1 MVSMMEALVLTA
13 PKEFEIRQIPVPG
26 IGPNEVLCRVKSVA
40 ICGSD
45 PGFISGKTAGV
56 WPPHYPFTI
65 GHEWSGVVEAVG
77 ANVTMWK
84 KGDKVVG
91 EAHNGCGI
99 CRNCKEGRYN
109 LCLNYDNPK
118 TEHRHYGHKDQ
129 GAFAEYGVFNQKSL
143 TALPENVSFD
153 IGAIVDAAG
162 TALHVETL
170 TGITPGGT
178 VAIIGPGPIG
188 LIAGKVARALGASR
202 IIVIGRGPRLAKAK
216 ELGIATETVDFE
228 SQDAVKTIEDLT
240 GGIGC
245 DEVFECSGAAGTLD
259 QAIHIVK
266 RGGKIGLVGIPAPGS
281 MEPIPNRMVVIKEIA
296 IQGSRANPN
305 VMDKLLS
312 MLAAGTVSFDDIVT
326 HSFQLKDFKRALDT
340 FLDRSTGALKVIV
353 HP

>member
-143 TALPENVSFD
+143 
-153 IGAIVDAAG
+153 
-162 TALHVETL
+162 
-170 TGITPGGT
+170 
-178 VAIIGPGPIG
+178 
-188 LIAGKVARALGASR
+188 K
-202 IIVIGRGPRLAKAK
+202 IGRAH
-216 ELGIATETVDFE
+216 V
-228 SQDAVKTIEDLT
+228 
-240 GGIGC
+240 
-245 DEVFECSGAAGTLD
+245 
-259 QAIHIVK
+259 
-266 RGGKIGLVGIPAPGS
+266 
-281 MEPIPNRMVVIKEIA
+281 
-296 IQGSRANPN
+296 
-305 VMDKLLS
+305 
-312 MLAAGTVSFDDIVT
+312 
-326 HSFQLKDFKRALDT
+326 
-340 FLDRSTGALKVIV
+340 
-353 HP
+353 